1 MYIADNIIKNRLKN
15 VYFIWGR
22 GKTTIA
28 TKLQEKYGYYVY
40 STDDS
45 RYPHVMEAESDNQPY
60 MCRDFEKE
68 YGVKSFWELP
78 KEVISEREEHFL
90 QEMTPMIIAD
100 LLALSSQHKVII
112 CEGDIDYKAVIPVA
126 SHAIYLC
133 NYGTK
138 FDWFAR
144 HTSIEQT
151 MHEVEHYFQLQK
163 NI

>member
-1 MYIADNIIKNRLKN
+1 
-15 VYFIWGR
+15 
-22 GKTTIA
+22 
-28 TKLQEKYGYYVY
+28 
-40 STDDS
+40 
-45 RYPHVMEAESDNQPY
+45 
-60 MCRDFEKE
+60 
-68 YGVKSFWELP
+68 
-78 KEVISEREEHFL
+78 
-90 QEMTPMIIAD
+90 MIIAD

-133 NYGTK
+133 NHGTK